1 METNLDGV
9 IVMDKKLRD
18 YHLDQWTRALQKFR
32 KLAMTE
38 RLLKQLL
45 PDPDQ
50 RQNWINE
57 VRIKFKCTIQEKD
70 SKLYFR
76 I

>member
-1 METNLDGV
+1 METKDG
-9 IVMDKKLRD
+9 IVVMNKQLRD

-38 RLLKQLL
+38 RLLKQLI

-50 RQNWINE
+50 RQNWLNE
-57 VRIKFKCTIQEKD
+57 VKMKFKCTIVEKD
-70 SKLYFR
+70 SKLYFTM
-76 I
+76 